1 MPLLRPTAV
10 LTAIEDDL
18 VEEPLWQR
26 LMANTVVMALLTGGA
41 LRLYRSAVLQY
52 GWSNSWLW
60 IGGTFLGQAAILFL
74 MVTLYLGNFHAKSWL
89 WRAPLF
95 AVLEIGTEAAFSYV
109 LLRMGLE
116 SAGSAAATLLDWQR
130 ATLRMASF
138 RMIGIPLFALV
149 LALVATVVRAFILKP
164 TPLPPASPLEPLEP
178 PTS

>member
-1 MPLLRPTAV
+1 MPLLRTTAV

-18 VEEPLWQR
+18 IEEPLWQR
-26 LMANTVVMALLTGGA
+26 LMANAVVMALLTGGA
-41 LRLYRSAVLQY
+41 LRVYRTVILQY

-74 MVTLYLGNFHAKSWL
+74 MATLYLGNYHAKSWA

-95 AVLEIGTEAAFSYV
+95 AVLEVATEAAVSYL
-109 LLRMGLE
+109 LLRIGLE
-116 SAGSAAATLLDWQR
+116 TAGSLQATLVDWQR

-149 LALVATVVRAFILKP
+149 LALVSTVVRAILLPKP
-164 TPLPPASPLEPLEP
+164 KPAS
-178 PTS
+178 

>member
-18 VEEPLWQR
+18 IEEPLWQR
-26 LMANTVVMALLTGGA
+26 LMANAVVMALLTGGA
-41 LRLYRSAVLQY
+41 LRLYRSAILQF

-60 IGGTFLGQAAILFL
+60 VAGTFLGPVAILFL
-74 MVTLYLGNFHAKSWL
+74 MATLYLGNFHAKSWA

-95 AVLEIGTEAAFSYV
+95 AVLEVATEAVVSYV

-116 SAGSAAATLLDWQR
+116 TAGSLQATLVDWQR
-130 ATLRMASF
+130 ATPRMASF

-149 LALVATVVRAFILKP
+149 LALVSTVVRAILLPKP
-164 TPLPPASPLEPLEP
+164 KPAS
-178 PTS
+178 

>member
-1 MPLLRPTAV
+1 MPLLRTTAV

-18 VEEPLWQR
+18 IEEPLWQR
-26 LMANTVVMALLTGGA
+26 LMANAVVMALLTGGA
-41 LRLYRSAVLQY
+41 LRVYRTVILQY

-74 MVTLYLGNFHAKSWL
+74 MATLYLGNYHAKSWA

-95 AVLEIGTEAAFSYV
+95 AVLEVATEAAVSYL

-116 SAGSAAATLLDWQR
+116 TAGSLQATLVDWQR

-149 LALVATVVRAFILKP
+149 LALVSTVVRAILLPKP
-164 TPLPPASPLEPLEP
+164 KPDTP
-178 PTS
+178 

>member
-10 LTAIEDDL
+10 LTAIEEDL

-26 LMANTVVMALLTGGA
+26 LMANVVVMALLTGGA
-41 LRLYRSAVLQY
+41 LRVYRAVVLQY

-60 IGGTFLGQAAILFL
+60 VAGTFLGQAAILFL
-74 MVTLYLGNFHAKSWL
+74 LATLYLGNYHAKSWA

-95 AVLEIGTEAAFSYV
+95 AVLEIATEAVASYV
-109 LLRMGLE
+109 LFRMGPE
-116 SAGSAAATLLDWQR
+116 TAGSLQATLDDWQR

-149 LALVATVVRAFILKP
+149 LALVSTVVRAILLPKP
-164 TPLPPASPLEPLEP
+164 KPAS
-178 PTS
+178 